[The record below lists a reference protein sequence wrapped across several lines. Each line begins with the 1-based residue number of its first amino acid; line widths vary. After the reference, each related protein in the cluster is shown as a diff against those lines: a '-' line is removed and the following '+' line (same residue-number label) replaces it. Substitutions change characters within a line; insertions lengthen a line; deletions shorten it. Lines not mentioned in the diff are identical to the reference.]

1 MPFKI
6 FIFSRFY
13 SWVIILAGIITFL
26 VIVIIVITVT
36 DSYLTVGIS

>member
-6 FIFSRFY
+6 IIFSRFY
-13 SWVIILAGIITFL
+13 SWVIILAEIITFL

-36 DSYLTVGIS
+36 DSYLTVDIS

>member
-6 FIFSRFY
+6 CIFSRFY
-13 SWVIILAGIITFL
+13 SWVIILAEIITFL

-36 DSYLTVGIS
+36 DSYLTVGIP